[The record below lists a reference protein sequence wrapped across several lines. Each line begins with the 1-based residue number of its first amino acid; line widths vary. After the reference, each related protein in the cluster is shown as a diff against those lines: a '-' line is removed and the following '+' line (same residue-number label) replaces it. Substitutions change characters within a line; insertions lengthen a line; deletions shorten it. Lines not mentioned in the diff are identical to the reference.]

1 MSLSTSDQP
10 LAIGID
16 FGGTTVKVAAIRG
29 SEIVTRGNTITTGNY
44 HGPGPLMDA
53 MAVEVKNL
61 QRLHPE
67 AIGIGVGIPG
77 WVNWKLGVVENLVN
91 VKGWTKV
98 PVSGEL
104 SARTGLTVVAE
115 NDATAMAYAEW
126 KLGAA
131 KGYDNSV
138 CLTLGTGVG
147 AGMILEGRLHRGA
160 MMCAGEIGMMSVDM
174 YGTKGPF
181 GNDGFIEGYVGLSYL
196 ARRAQVLYA
205 EAGQEKTLE
214 DCDPRL
220 LAVAAENG
228 NEIAKRVWDEAG
240 DRLGAMLAD
249 LNWALSLDC
258 IVIGG
263 GVAKAGD
270 LIFGPTRKSIDGRC
284 HPFITQNL
292 KLVPAHFSNDAGMIG
307 AALLAVHHAQG
318 QPI

>member
-1 MSLSTSDQP
+1 MSLTANDHP

-16 FGGTTVKVAAIRG
+16 FGGTSVKVAAIRG
-29 SEIVTRGNTITTGNY
+29 SEIIARGNTIITGNY
-44 HGPGPLMDA
+44 SGPGPLMDA
-53 MAVEVKNL
+53 MAVEVKTL
-61 QRLHPE
+61 RAEHPD
-67 AIGIGVGIPG
+67 AIGVGLGIPG
-77 WVNWKLGVVENLVN
+77 WVNWKTGIVENLVN

-104 SARTGLTVVAE
+104 SLRTGMPVVAE
-115 NDATAMAYAEW
+115 NDATAMSYAEW
-126 KLGAA
+126 KMGAA
-131 KGYDNSV
+131 KGFDNAV
-138 CLTLGTGVG
+138 CLTLGTGIG

-174 YGTKGPF
+174 HGVKGPF
-181 GNDGFIEGYVGLSYL
+181 GNDGFIEGYVGHYYM
-196 ARRAQVLYA
+196 ARRAQELYA
-205 EAGQEKTLE
+205 AAGQTYALE

-228 NEIAKRVWDEAG
+228 NEIAKQVWEEAG

-263 GVAKAGD
+263 GVSKAGD
-270 LIFGPTRKSIDGRC
+270 LIFGPTRRSLDGRC
-284 HPFITQNL
+284 HPYITKNL
-292 KLVPAHFSNDAGMIG
+292 QLLPAHFSNDAGMIG

-318 QPI
+318 LPI